1 MDNRNLKIISVFLFA
16 IFLTNTVFALGINSP
31 YWKTNPLKMYPGE
44 TKDISF
50 TLVNSVDE
58 KTPANAFVSL
68 IEENEIAQITTG
80 DQYTIIPG
88 GKETLVLKISVPE
101 SAKIGDSYNIKFS
114 VKSAPKE
121 ETGNVQLNIGY
132 NIDFPVII
140 TEKSSVQEAQDQTLP
155 EQKTNFN
162 TIILSII
169 TLIVIIIGIF
179 FILKKKN

>member
-1 MDNRNLKIISVFLFA
+1 M
-16 IFLTNTVFALGINSP
+16 
-31 YWKTNPLKMYPGE
+31 
-44 TKDISF
+44 
-50 TLVNSVDE
+50 
-58 KTPANAFVSL
+58 
-68 IEENEIAQITTG
+68 
-80 DQYTIIPG
+80 
-88 GKETLVLKISVPE
+88 LKISIPE

-114 VKSAPKE
+114 VKSAPKK

-179 FILKKKN
+179 FMSRFFQKTAHFSVR